1 MTEAYE
7 GYRFNVVYRNL
18 YDYVTELSNGYL
30 NATKDRVYCGQ
41 ADGHDRRSALT
52 VWAQILSMLVHDL
65 QPILAFTC
73 DEVMAFLPESLRD
86 GQTRAALLDWFEAP
100 WSAEEASALLS
111 AYNQL
116 ATARDVFTKAFEEA
130 KEAGVVTEGTSQA
143 AFATL
148 TLPADAATALADVD
162 LAEVFVCAAVEVIS
176 GEGFSCTVAPAK
188 GEKCPRCWNVRE
200 LGGNA
205 NHPHVCERCG
215 DVLDSIGFSEED

>member
-41 ADGHDRRSALT
+41 VDGHDRRSALT

-65 QPILAFTC
+65 QPILCFHLRRGYGVSAG
-73 DEVMAFLPESLRD
+73 VKRD

-100 WSAEEASALLS
+100 WSAEEALRAAFRL
-111 AYNQL
+111 QP
-116 ATARDVFTKAFEEA
+116 ARNGARPDFTKAFEEA
-130 KEAGVVTEGTSQA
+130 KEAGIVTEGTSQA

-148 TLPADAATALADVD
+148 TLPADAGHCIGRRRPCRGLR
-162 LAEVFVCAAVEVIS
+162 LRGGGSRLGRGLLLHC
-176 GEGFSCTVAPAK
+176 
-188 GEKCPRCWNVRE
+188 CPREGRE
-200 LGGNA
+200 VPALL
-205 NHPHVCERCG
+205 ERARARW
-215 DVLDSIGFSEED
+215 

>member
-1 MTEAYE
+1 M
-7 GYRFNVVYRNL
+7 
-18 YDYVTELSNGYL
+18 

-65 QPILAFTC
+65 QPILVFTC
-73 DEVMAFLPESLRD
+73 DEVMAFLPGSMRD
-86 GQTRAALLDWFEAP
+86 GQTRAALLGFEAP

-116 ATARDVFTKAFEEA
+116 ATARDVFTKALEEA

-162 LAEVFVCAAVEVIS
+162 LAEVFVCAAVEVVS

-188 GEKCPRCWNVRE
+188 GEKMPA
-200 LGGNA
+200 LL
-205 NHPHVCERCG
+205 ERARARW
-215 DVLDSIGFSEED
+215 